1 MTMRQKAVFEC
12 LHTPHAHD
20 FLLAIRTDEIGQHMS
35 PMEYHIILK
44 YRLVIPLFLVYAIC
58 LVCRKACLD
67 SFEEHAVHCKEILGF
82 KYRHDIVRDVLFDI
96 CRCAGISAKNEAHV
110 GGKDACV
117 DFIRVSPLV
126 RDHSYGQRYYACP
139 NSKPGT
145 TERGCGYFMW
155 MDASPGPSTPQSH
168 SPGTSSRPSHSPG
181 TSSRPSHFPRFAQ
194 NLGMAECSNCRFLAE
209 RIKTLEAR
217 ISVLEGQLEME
228 RHPENH
234 TLESAGILHEIYQG
248 MRNLNME

>member
-1 MTMRQKAVFEC
+1 MERSNQTWLCKCKNGNVV
-12 LHTPHAHD
+12 L
-20 FLLAIRTDEIGQHMS
+20 RTS
-35 PMEYHIILK
+35 
-44 YRLVIPLFLVYAIC
+44 C
-58 LVCRKACLD
+58 
-67 SFEEHAVHCKEILGF
+67 
-82 KYRHDIVRDVLFDI
+82 
-96 CRCAGISAKNEAHV
+96 
-110 GGKDACV
+110 
-117 DFIRVSPLV
+117 

-168 SPGTSSRPSHSPG
+168 SSGTSSRPSHSPR
-181 TSSRPSHFPRFAQ
+181 SAQ
-194 NLGMAECSNCRFLAE
+194 NLGMAECSNCKFLAE

>member
-1 MTMRQKAVFEC
+1 MERSNQTWLCKCKNGNVV
-12 LHTPHAHD
+12 L
-20 FLLAIRTDEIGQHMS
+20 RTS
-35 PMEYHIILK
+35 
-44 YRLVIPLFLVYAIC
+44 C
-58 LVCRKACLD
+58 
-67 SFEEHAVHCKEILGF
+67 
-82 KYRHDIVRDVLFDI
+82 
-96 CRCAGISAKNEAHV
+96 
-110 GGKDACV
+110 
-117 DFIRVSPLV
+117 

-168 SPGTSSRPSHSPG
+168 SPRS
-181 TSSRPSHFPRFAQ
+181 AQ
-194 NLGMAECSNCRFLAE
+194 NLRMAECSNCKFLAE

-234 TLESAGILHEIYQG
+234 TLESAGILYEIYQG